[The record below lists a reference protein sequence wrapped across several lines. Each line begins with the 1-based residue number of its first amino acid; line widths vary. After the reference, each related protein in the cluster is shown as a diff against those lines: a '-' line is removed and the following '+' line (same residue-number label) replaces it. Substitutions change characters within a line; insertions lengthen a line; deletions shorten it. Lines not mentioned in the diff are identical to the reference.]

1 MTPGGLLNARPRSG
15 DNVTD
20 PDKVSE
26 RPNSGKP
33 IPFDRHPDGSKDRP
47 FWRRDSETLSLCL
60 AAMNLNMRYNL
71 RSHRMEW
78 RGLRLVD
85 PDTWLPVTDRSLA
98 SIREGIA
105 RQYFVQTKEGPRAL
119 YWGRDSFSDTLNALV
134 FHREIDPFEE
144 WLEALPT
151 WDGAPRL
158 PGLLTGLFGAP
169 GDALSTWAG
178 RYLFMGGVQRT
189 YEPGCKLDQIPVL
202 IGEQGVGKSAFAR
215 AAVPPDMPDLF
226 SDGIRWDMRERE
238 QVEATLGRVVCEIS
252 EMAGRSKAEIEHV
265 KSFISRQDDGHV
277 RLVWHRSTEHLPR
290 RFVLIGT
297 TNNPNDLP
305 NDPSGNR
312 RFVPVE
318 LRHGADVE
326 SYMDEHRE
334 QLWAEAMA
342 AYHDHGLG
350 AALPRSLHNA
360 QRARAEEH
368 RDRDHLI
375 EDAVAGLPSAGRYTL
390 SDIQANLGRAAEG
403 MSQFRITRALKNGG
417 WAQTRTMAGR
427 FWERRMTP

>member
-1 MTPGGLLNARPRSG
+1 M
-15 DNVTD
+15 
-20 PDKVSE
+20 
-26 RPNSGKP
+26 
-33 IPFDRHPDGSKDRP
+33 DRP
-47 FWRRDSETLSLCL
+47 FWRRDSETLSRCL
-60 AAMNLNMRYNL
+60 ADQGLGLRYNL

-78 RGLRLVD
+78 RGVRLTD
-85 PDTWLPVTDRSLA
+85 AHTWSPITDRSLA
-98 SIREGIA
+98 AVREGIA
-105 RQYFVQTKEGPRAL
+105 RQYFVQTKEGPKPL
-119 YWGRDSFSDTLNALV
+119 SWGRDSFSDTLNALA
-134 FHREIDPFEE
+134 FHREIDSFVE
-144 WLEALPT
+144 WLEALPP
-151 WDGAPRL
+151 WDGAERL
-158 PGLLTGLFGAP
+158 SSLLPCLFGAP
-169 GDALSTWAG
+169 DDELSAWAG
-178 RYLFMGGVQRT
+178 RYLFVGGVQRT

-202 IGEQGVGKSAFAR
+202 IGEQGIGKSAFAR
-215 AAVPPDMPDLF
+215 AAVPPDMPKMF

-334 QLWAEAMA
+334 QLWAEAMVMYREGQNATLPPVA
-342 AYHDHGLG
+342 A
-350 AALPRSLHNA
+350 
-360 QRARAEEH
+360 
-368 RDRDHLI
+368 
-375 EDAVAGLPSAGRYTL
+375 
-390 SDIQANLGRAAEG
+390 
-403 MSQFRITRALKNGG
+403 
-417 WAQTRTMAGR
+417 
-427 FWERRMTP
+427 

>member
-1 MTPGGLLNARPRSG
+1 MNAQPRSG

-20 PDKVSE
+20 PHKVAE
-26 RPNSGKP
+26 RPETGKP
-33 IPFDRHPDGSKDRP
+33 IPFDRHPDGSKEKP
-47 FWRRDSETLSLCL
+47 FHRKDSETLSLCL

-105 RQYFVQTKEGPRAL
+105 RQYLVQTKEGPKPL
-119 YWGRDSFSDTLNALV
+119 SWGREPFSDTLNALV
-134 FHREIDPFEE
+134 FDREIDPFEE
-144 WLEALPT
+144 WLEALPP
-151 WDGAPRL
+151 WDGAKRL
-158 PGLLTGLFGAP
+158 SSLLPCLFGAP
-169 GDALSTWAG
+169 ADELSAWAG
-178 RYLFMGGVQRT
+178 RYLFVGGVQRS
-189 YEPGCKLDQIPVL
+189 YDPGCKLDQIPVL
-202 IGEQGVGKSAFAR
+202 IGEQGIGKSAFAR
-215 AAVPPDMPDLF
+215 AAVPPEMPDLF
-226 SDGIRWDMRERE
+226 SDGLRWDMFEQK

-312 RFVPVE
+312 RFVPITLSHGCDVE
-318 LRHGADVE
+318 L
-326 SYMDEHRE
+326 YMDAIRE
-334 QLWAEAMA
+334 QLWAEAMV

-368 RDRDHLI
+368 RDRDDVI

-390 SDIQANLGRAAEG
+390 SEIQANLGRAAEG
-403 MSQFRITRALKNGG
+403 MSQFRITRALKNAG
-417 WAQTRTMAGR
+417 WAQTRTMSGR
-427 FWERRMTP
+427 FWERRMTHDTS

>member
-1 MTPGGLLNARPRSG
+1 MDSPTVA
-15 DNVTD
+15 DAAET
-20 PDKVSE
+20 
-26 RPNSGKP
+26 GKTVP
-33 IPFDRHPDGSKDRP
+33 LDRHPDGSKDRP
-47 FWRRDSETLSLCL
+47 FWRRDSETLSRCL
-60 AAMNLNMRYNL
+60 ADLTLDMRYNL

-78 RGLRLVD
+78 RGVRLTD
-85 PDTWLPVTDRSLA
+85 EHAWSPITDRSLA
-98 SIREGIA
+98 DVRERIA
-105 RQYFVQTKEGPRAL
+105 RQYFVQTKEGPKPL
-119 YWGRDSFSDTLNALV
+119 SWGRDSFSDTLNALA
-134 FHREIDPFEE
+134 FHREVDPFEE
-144 WLEALPT
+144 WLESLPA

-169 GDALSTWAG
+169 DDALSTWAG
-178 RYLFMGGVQRT
+178 RYLFIGGVQRT

-202 IGEQGVGKSAFAR
+202 IGDQGIGKSAFAR
-215 AAVPPDMPDLF
+215 AAVPPDMPEMF

-312 RFVPVE
+312 RFVPVQLRKGSAIE
-318 LRHGADVE
+318 L
-326 SYMDEHRE
+326 YMDSARD
-334 QLWAEAMA
+334 QLWAEALVQYREGQNA
-342 AYHDHGLG
+342 E
-350 AALPRSLHNA
+350 LPRWLHDA
-360 QRARAEEH
+360 QRERAEQH
-368 RDRDHLI
+368 RDRDDLI

-390 SDIQANLGRAAEG
+390 GDIQANLGRAAEG
-403 MSQFRITRALKNGG
+403 MSQFRITRALRNGG
-417 WAQTRTMAGR
+417 WAQTRTKEGR
-427 FWERRMTP
+427 FWQRKGDG

>member
-1 MTPGGLLNARPRSG
+1 MADPGK
-15 DNVTD
+15 VTGQ
-20 PDKVSE
+20 PE
-26 RPNSGKP
+26 TGKP
-33 IPFDRHPDGSKDRP
+33 IPFDRHPDGSKEKP
-47 FWRRDSETLSLCL
+47 FHRKDSETLSLCL
-60 AAMNLNMRYNL
+60 ANMALDVRYNL

-78 RGLRLVD
+78 RGVRLTD
-85 PDTWLPVTDRSLA
+85 PYTWSPVTDRSLA
-98 SIREGIA
+98 NIREGIA

-119 YWGRDSFSDTLNALV
+119 YWRRDSFSDTLNALA
-134 FHREIDPFEE
+134 FYREVDPFEE
-144 WLEALPT
+144 WLEAGPK
-151 WDGAPRL
+151 WDGQERL
-158 PGLLTGLFGAP
+158 PGLLTELFGAP
-169 GDALSTWAG
+169 DDALSTWAG
-178 RYLFMGGVQRT
+178 RYLFVGGVQRT
-189 YEPGCKLDQIPVL
+189 YEPGCKLDEIPVL
-202 IGEQGVGKSAFAR
+202 IGEQGIGKSAFAR
-215 AAVPPDMPDLF
+215 AAVPPDMPEMF

-326 SYMDEHRE
+326 SYMDATRE

-342 AYHDHGLG
+342 AYHDAGQG
-350 AALPRSLHNA
+350 AALPRWLHDM

-368 RDRDHLI
+368 RHRDDLI
-375 EDAVAGLPSAGRYTL
+375 EDAVANLPDRGRYTL
-390 SDIQANLGRAAEG
+390 GEIITQLGRAAEG
-403 MSQFRITRALKNGG
+403 MSQFRITRALRNAG
-417 WAQTRTMAGR
+417 WEQTRTMDGR
-427 FWERRMTP
+427 FWERRMTL

>member
-1 MTPGGLLNARPRSG
+1 MALAMDGGNSPGEP
-15 DNVTD
+15 V
-20 PDKVSE
+20 V
-26 RPNSGKP
+26 
-33 IPFDRHPDGSKDRP
+33 FDRHPDGSKEKP
-47 FWRRDSETLSLCL
+47 FHRKDSETLSLCL
-60 AAMNLNMRYNL
+60 ADMAMDVRYNL

-78 RGLRLVD
+78 RGVRLTD
-85 PDTWLPVTDRSLA
+85 PDKWSPVTDRSLA
-98 SIREGIA
+98 NIREGIA

-119 YWGRDSFSDTLNALV
+119 YWGREPFSDTLNALA
-134 FHREIDPFEE
+134 FHREVDPFEE
-144 WLEALPT
+144 WLEALPP
-151 WDGAPRL
+151 WDGAERL

-169 GDALSTWAG
+169 DDALSTWAG
-178 RYLFMGGVQRT
+178 RYLFVGGVQRT

-202 IGEQGVGKSAFAR
+202 IGEQGIGKSAFAR
-215 AAVPPDMPDLF
+215 AAVPPDMPEMF
-226 SDGIRWDMRERE
+226 SDGIRWDMRVRE

-312 RFVPVE
+312 RFVPVT
-318 LRHGADVE
+318 LTHGSAVE
-326 SYMDEHRE
+326 AYMDATRE
-334 QLWAEAMA
+334 QLWAEAMI
-342 AYHDHGLG
+342 AYRREGQG
-350 AALPRSLHNA
+350 AALPRSLHDM

-368 RDRDHLI
+368 RDRDDLI
-375 EDAVAGLPSAGRYTL
+375 EDAIAGLTDQGRYTL
-390 SDIQANLGRAAEG
+390 GEIVSNLGRAAEG
-403 MSQFRITRALKNGG
+403 VGQFRITRALHNAG
-417 WAQTRTMAGR
+417 WEKTRTMDGR